1 MSKLRC
7 HLSVG
12 LEPDC
17 GEYFAELTKFG
28 VSAVFTV
35 VSFQLVFLSPPIKRA
50 VIYSFPSIYSP
61 ILSLFA
67 RTILKVIFPSPR
79 CRPKETI

>member
-1 MSKLRC
+1 MEQQELGRCSRFGLWMSKLRC

-35 VSFQLVFLSPPIKRA
+35 VFLSPPSS
-50 VIYSFPSIYSP
+50 V
-61 ILSLFA
+61 L
-67 RTILKVIFPSPR
+67 
-79 CRPKETI
+79 